1 VGLAALPTVD
11 GAHPGAGALG
21 GWQLAVNAH
30 SPPERRRAAEAL
42 IRHLTSHEANVQLA
56 LHYGRNP
63 PRRAPYDDARLREA
77 VPFIAQLRTQVEA
90 ARPRPVTPYYTLIS
104 DVLQGEFSAAV
115 SGLRSPQAAL
125 QRAQARVDHLMGT
138 APP

>member
-1 VGLAALPTVD
+1 M
-11 GAHPGAGALG
+11 
-21 GWQLAVNAH
+21 
-30 SPPERRRAAEAL
+30 R
-42 IRHLTSHEANVQLA
+42 LA

-63 PRRAPYDDARLREA
+63 PRRSAYEDPRLRA
-77 VPFIAQLRTQVEA
+77 QVPFIAQLRTQVEA

-125 QRAQARVDHLMGT
+125 QRAQARVYHLMGT